1 MKSALLLSLLSLSWV
16 AMAKPQKAPPK
27 IGNIVFLG
35 DSITQGGSY
44 LRGPVASYRYQVFKN
59 FVDNNIP
66 FKPMGATLTAS
77 KNVNVS
83 HLTPD
88 YRGIP
93 FPNISEAAASAR
105 SYQYSAHPSKGI
117 FRPDPGT
124 VFPIKNRGPVNI
136 KLGLINPHTK
146 TKNTFYDGTVLKT
159 YQGDTYAS
167 LYGDRIVD
175 TLCILIG
182 INDLYDARQS
192 LEEIASNVLD
202 IINTY
207 RQHNP
212 NIRVYVFEVLPTAA
226 NNGTGSKHKNNY
238 PPYNAHLRKVV
249 PQWST
254 QTSVV
259 TLHDITAG
267 FYAEDGSMVDGPAG
281 AHPNAQGELIIAGN
295 IARELN
301 IGQRNL
307 GLTRCDNQKLTTQTK
322 PQNTELAPF
331 VKENIDSNWKQN
343 GSELAI
349 NSTLPY
355 AGDYRFKR
363 PSEATEFTFSADVKI
378 EENGSNTNYFGIWCG
393 NGKDQVGQLYI
404 GESGIYWNANNPI
417 LLYGNKGENKIF
429 TKDYSNIRVIWMQ
442 DANGKSGFCVWLNG
456 QLIGEYL
463 QGDRNAALTSRYKN
477 TILFGDTGSKYA
489 VKAAIKNIALD
500 PTKAYAPQ
508 QH

>member
-1 MKSALLLSLLSLSWV
+1 MKLTLLLSLLSLSTV
-16 AMAKPQKAPPK
+16 AMAKPQKAAPK

-59 FVDNNIP
+59 FVDNNVP
-66 FKPMGATLTAS
+66 YKPMGTTLTAS

-105 SYQYSAHPSKGI
+105 TYQYSAHPSKGL

-136 KLGLINPHTK
+136 KLGLVNPYTK
-146 TKNTFYDGTVLKT
+146 TQNTFYDGTALKT

-167 LYGDRIVD
+167 LYGDRTVN

-182 INDLYDARQS
+182 INDLYDARQN
-192 LEEIASNVLD
+192 LDEIANNVLE

-212 NIRVYVFEVLPTAA
+212 KIRVHVFEVLPTAA

-238 PPYNAHLRKVV
+238 PPYNEHLRKVV

-254 QTSVV
+254 KTSKV

-307 GLTRCDNQKLTTQTK
+307 GLTVCADQKLTVQTA
-322 PQNTELAPF
+322 PQNAELAPF
-331 VKENIDSNWKQN
+331 EKENIDTSWNQN
-343 GSELAI
+343 GAELII
-349 NSTLPY
+349 NSTRPY

-363 PSEATEFTFSADVKI
+363 PSDAKEFTFSADVKI
-378 EENGSNTNYFGIWCG
+378 EEGESNANYLSIWCG
-393 NGKDQVGQLYI
+393 NGSNQVGQLFI
-404 GESGIYWNANNPI
+404 GESGIYWNANKI

-429 TKDYSNIRVIWMQ
+429 TKDYANIRIVWMQ
-442 DANGKSGFCVWLNG
+442 DNNGKSGFCVWLNG

-463 QGDRNAALTSRYKN
+463 QGDSNIALTSRYAN
-477 TILFGDTGSKYA
+477 TILFGDTGSQYA
-489 VKAAIKNIALD
+489 VKAAIKNVSLD
-500 PTKAYAPQ
+500 STKAYAPQ
-508 QH
+508 QR